1 MVDLLHSLY
10 IIHHINATVH
20 TPSIAAT
27 SSMNTPPPPTAAAT
41 AASSTDV
48 RSDSSRPARR
58 IKRHAGSSLANDD
71 SAEQRMRDTIRRRF
85 INSPPKSIYKS
96 PTPRRPPSSVTRN
109 NHANLPAVSLSF
121 NTDINDGAE
130 PADVDNNVNNN
141 VNNNVFRDSS
151 SDDDDDD
158 DCDDLVS
165 AATSIDEDEFYA
177 SLETQPN
184 TQDIMNSPES
194 KTDEDSTMVDEH
206 NPSAGA
212 DATYSPNYEDIPR
225 QHRHIINQSLRVDH
239 SIVTPHEF
247 QVQTIH
253 RGAFYDNSYMHVIAK
268 TGFGKSVIPLAI
280 ASLRHGVAV
289 VEVPLIGL
297 GSDQVAKAVFIDNNI
312 EAYHVDEHKFADAA
326 LLKQRLLSMTDE
338 ERKRLT
344 VVLYLS
350 PQCLSKDSQWTSL
363 LKVLAEKD
371 YISLLAVDEAH
382 YVSLHGTSFRPE
394 FVESITTL
402 REVHD
407 LCKTIKPPRIVMS
420 ATLREADLLRLDE
433 LFQATPDFIIWT
445 EMNRRRIFLDCVA
458 SGSPTLTCSSSMR
471 LDLRDH
477 PDIKIIWYTNSKKKA
492 QESMVPSAENNL
504 DKSGRDGEAM
514 ACTGDCGIMEKS
526 FLIAAFRGDED
537 LFSRPEREEL
547 ADTTIDD
554 ELCEMPNL
562 KVMCATEA
570 ANCGISSK
578 LCRRGYRNAP
588 PANMYTLVQEMGRM
602 DRDFLYHSFM
612 ERYFKHDTS
621 GQGKIACGR
630 YCSYCTNGYKHMTGV
645 FRKKELIQQL
655 SGVFLNGRSPVFK
668 ELIPFLKSVKGEIF
682 EPGEVADSDVAP
694 LHALALQLVAKGI
707 IDFDVKDDSRRYIG
721 TNKLV
726 YNMVTIKLGANKDG
740 LICYQDQ
747 SWSGLRF
754 VECATTPPTTVVANT
769 GTRAT

>member
-71 SAEQRMRDTIRRRF
+71 GAEQRMRDTIRRRF

-253 RGAFYDNSYMHVIAK
+253 RGAI
-268 TGFGKSVIPLAI
+268 
-280 ASLRHGVAV
+280 LRQFVHACYCQNRVWKV
-289 VEVPLIGL
+289 CHPSCHCI
-297 GSDQVAKAVFIDNNI
+297 F
-312 EAYHVDEHKFADAA
+312 
-326 LLKQRLLSMTDE
+326 
-338 ERKRLT
+338 
-344 VVLYLS
+344 
-350 PQCLSKDSQWTSL
+350 TS
-363 LKVLAEKD
+363 
-371 YISLLAVDEAH
+371 
-382 YVSLHGTSFRPE
+382 
-394 FVESITTL
+394 
-402 REVHD
+402 
-407 LCKTIKPPRIVMS
+407 
-420 ATLREADLLRLDE
+420 
-433 LFQATPDFIIWT
+433 
-445 EMNRRRIFLDCVA
+445 
-458 SGSPTLTCSSSMR
+458 
-471 LDLRDH
+471 
-477 PDIKIIWYTNSKKKA
+477 
-492 QESMVPSAENNL
+492 
-504 DKSGRDGEAM
+504 
-514 ACTGDCGIMEKS
+514 
-526 FLIAAFRGDED
+526 
-537 LFSRPEREEL
+537 
-547 ADTTIDD
+547 
-554 ELCEMPNL
+554 
-562 KVMCATEA
+562 
-570 ANCGISSK
+570 
-578 LCRRGYRNAP
+578 RRG
-588 PANMYTLVQEMGRM
+588 
-602 DRDFLYHSFM
+602 
-612 ERYFKHDTS
+612 
-621 GQGKIACGR
+621 C
-630 YCSYCTNGYKHMTGV
+630 C
-645 FRKKELIQQL
+645 
-655 SGVFLNGRSPVFK
+655 RS
-668 ELIPFLKSVKGEIF
+668 S
-682 EPGEVADSDVAP
+682 
-694 LHALALQLVAKGI
+694 
-707 IDFDVKDDSRRYIG
+707 IDW
-721 TNKLV
+721 
-726 YNMVTIKLGANKDG
+726 
-740 LICYQDQ
+740 
-747 SWSGLRF
+747 SW
-754 VECATTPPTTVVANT
+754 E
-769 GTRAT
+769 

>member
-1 MVDLLHSLY
+1 
-10 IIHHINATVH
+10 
-20 TPSIAAT
+20 
-27 SSMNTPPPPTAAAT
+27 
-41 AASSTDV
+41 
-48 RSDSSRPARR
+48 
-58 IKRHAGSSLANDD
+58 
-71 SAEQRMRDTIRRRF
+71 
-85 INSPPKSIYKS
+85 
-96 PTPRRPPSSVTRN
+96 
-109 NHANLPAVSLSF
+109 
-121 NTDINDGAE
+121 
-130 PADVDNNVNNN
+130 
-141 VNNNVFRDSS
+141 
-151 SDDDDDD
+151 
-158 DCDDLVS
+158 
-165 AATSIDEDEFYA
+165 
-177 SLETQPN
+177 
-184 TQDIMNSPES
+184 
-194 KTDEDSTMVDEH
+194 
-206 NPSAGA
+206 
-212 DATYSPNYEDIPR
+212 
-225 QHRHIINQSLRVDH
+225 
-239 SIVTPHEF
+239 
-247 QVQTIH
+247 
-253 RGAFYDNSYMHVIAK
+253 MHVIAK

-445 EMNRRRIFLDCVA
+445 EMNRRRIFLDCVT

-562 KVMCATEA
+562 KVLAATEA

-621 GQGKIACGR
+621 GQGKIACGH